1 MVKLFSG
8 FFRRAEAFPK
18 EGNIAGY
25 LKLVQGDGH
34 ILRRSGVKAQIE
46 ITHSES
52 EPSTAG

>member
-52 EPSTAG
+52 EASTAG